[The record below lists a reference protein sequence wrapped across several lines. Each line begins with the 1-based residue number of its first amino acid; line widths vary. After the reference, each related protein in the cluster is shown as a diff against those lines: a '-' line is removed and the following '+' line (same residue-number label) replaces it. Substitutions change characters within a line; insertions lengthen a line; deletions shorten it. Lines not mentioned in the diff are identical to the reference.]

1 MSWTV
6 HLSAAA
12 QQDFNNIIDWTIE
25 QFGDHQATV
34 YAGVLV
40 AAISE
45 LDGGP
50 QQLGIKARDDIG
62 KGMFTMHVARHHR
75 KGRHFVMLRV
85 ADHEKRVIEVVRLLH
100 DAMDLPR
107 HLPKPG

>member
-6 HLSAAA
+6 HLSDAA
-12 QQDFNNIIDWTIE
+12 QKDFSDIIDWTIE
-25 QFGDHQATV
+25 QFGNHQATV

-40 AAISE
+40 AAIKE
-45 LDGGP
+45 LDDGP
-50 QQLGIKARDDIG
+50 QQLRIKARDDIG
-62 KGMFTMHVARHHR
+62 KGIFTMHVARHQR
-75 KGRHFVMLRV
+75 KGRHFVMLRI

-107 HLPKPG
+107 HLPKPE